1 MNSGHMLLTIGGV
14 ILLSNL
20 ILNVHK
26 ANTERMIV
34 TYTSESVIDASGLAQ
49 SIIDM
54 IQSKA
59 FDENTTE
66 AAVWQLDSL
75 TAAINLGPESGE
87 YKHTEFDDIDD
98 YNNYSTTISLD
109 RMGDF
114 DINVKVF
121 YVSISNPQ
129 TKSSIATYSKKIELS
144 IINYSL
150 LDTLKYYHIVSY

>member
-26 ANTERMIV
+26 ANTERMIA
-34 TYTSESVIDASGLAQ
+34 TYTSESVINASGLAQ

-59 FDENTTE
+59 FDEHTTE

-87 YKHTEFDDIDD
+87 YMHTEFDDIDD
-98 YNNYSTTISLD
+98 YNNYSTTVSLD

-114 DINVKVF
+114 DISVNVF
-121 YVSISNPQ
+121 YVTTLNPQ
-129 TKSSIATYSKKIELS
+129 VKSSTATYSKQIELS

-150 LDTLKYYHIVSY
+150 LDTLKYHHIVSY

>member
-1 MNSGHMLLTIGGV
+1 MNSGHMLLAIAGV
-14 ILLSNL
+14 FLLSNL

-26 ANTERMIV
+26 ANTERMIA

-59 FDENTTE
+59 FDENTTK
-66 AAVWQLDSL
+66 AAVWHLNSL
-75 TAAINLGPESGE
+75 TSAFKLGPESGE
-87 YKHTEFDDIDD
+87 HMHTNFDDIDD
-98 YNNYSTTISLD
+98 YNNYMATVSLD

-114 DINVKVF
+114 DINVNVF
-121 YVSISNPQ
+121 YVTTLNQ
-129 TKSSIATYSKKIELS
+129 QKSSIPTYSKKIEVS

-150 LDTLKYYHIVSY
+150 LDTLLYTHIVSY